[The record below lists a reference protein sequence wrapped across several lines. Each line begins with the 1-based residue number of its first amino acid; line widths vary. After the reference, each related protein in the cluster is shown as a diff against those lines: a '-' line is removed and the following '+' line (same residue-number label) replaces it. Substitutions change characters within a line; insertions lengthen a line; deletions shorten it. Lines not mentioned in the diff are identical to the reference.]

1 MVDQR
6 TLNPRVGG
14 SSPSSRTIRVNRM
27 RFIRRNV
34 SKITRDPGLWSYGG
48 MADTAYLKFA
58 GRKLMGVR
66 VPLRLPAMKNETTSP
81 RNLIVVAMNKRHK
94 SGEMRP
100 KKDKRQSGKN
110 RQRELLKEV
119 D

>member
-1 MVDQR
+1 
-6 TLNPRVGG
+6 
-14 SSPSSRTIRVNRM
+14 
-27 RFIRRNV
+27 
-34 SKITRDPGLWSYGG
+34 
-48 MADTAYLKFA
+48 
-58 GRKLMGVR
+58 
-66 VPLRLPAMKNETTSP
+66 MKNETTSP